1 MTGRMRGAAA
11 VAMVT
16 AMLLGGCVGDDEAAE
31 PSATPRVSST
41 PSASASPVP
50 STDPSG
56 SPEPSPSAPAEEP
69 DEADALTAVPLGVGC
84 DALVSPQALYDFNPN
99 VGTDPAF
106 DAGSWAL
113 APAVAALQGSACG
126 YLNQTSGE
134 RLAVSAARV
143 APESVGDLAAQ
154 VAARGPAFRTAGAT
168 STLEV
173 VAGDRWIVVEAPS
186 FFGEGDLQPL
196 VDAARAS
203 TGG

>member
-16 AMLLGGCVGDDEAAE
+16 AMLLSGCVGDDDAAA
-31 PSATPRVSST
+31 PSASPSA
-41 PSASASPVP
+41 PSASASP
-50 STDPSG
+50 SA
-56 SPEPSPSAPAEEP
+56 SPEPSATPKPSPSAPTEEP
-69 DEADALTAVPLGVGC
+69 DEVEALASVPLGVGC
-84 DALVSPQALYDFNPN
+84 DALVSPQALYDVNPN
-99 VGTDPAF
+99 LGTDPAF

-143 APESVGDLAAQ
+143 APQSVDALAAQ
-154 VAARGPAFRTAGAT
+154 VASRGSAFRTAGAT

-186 FFGEGDLQPL
+186 YFGEGDLRPL
-196 VDAARAS
+196 ADAARAS

>member
-1 MTGRMRGAAA
+1 
-11 VAMVT
+11 MVT
-16 AMLLGGCVGDDEAAE
+16 AMVLSGCVGDDDAAE
-31 PSATPRVSST
+31 PSASPSA
-41 PSASASPVP
+41 PSASASPSASPEP
-50 STDPSG
+50 SAT
-56 SPEPSPSAPAEEP
+56 PEPSPSAPTEEP
-69 DEADALTAVPLGVGC
+69 DGVEALASVPLGVGC

-106 DAGSWAL
+106 DAGSWTL
-113 APAVAALQGSACG
+113 APAVAALQGSTCG

-134 RLAVSAARV
+134 KLAVSVARV
-143 APESVGDLAAQ
+143 APESVDALAAQ
-154 VAARGPAFRTAGAT
+154 VASRGPAFRTAGAT

-186 FFGEGDLQPL
+186 FFGERDLQAL